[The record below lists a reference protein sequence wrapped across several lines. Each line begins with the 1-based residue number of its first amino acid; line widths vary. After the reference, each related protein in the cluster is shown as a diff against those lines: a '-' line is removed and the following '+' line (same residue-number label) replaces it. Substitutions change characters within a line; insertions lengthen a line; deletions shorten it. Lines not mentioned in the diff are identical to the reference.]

1 VASDGDKKYIKRI
14 VSIRKNEILVDD
26 EKHLLVMIRDHS
38 QTIEFQELLRNEIE
52 DNMRTHMNKVKV
64 QKTLEA

>member
-1 VASDGDKKYIKRI
+1 VTSEGEKKYIKRI
-14 VSIRKNEILVDD
+14 VSIRKSEILVDD
-26 EKHLLVMIRDHS
+26 EKRLLVMIRDHS
-38 QTIEFQELLRNEIE
+38 ETIEFQELLRNESE